1 MTDKNPNISSLY
13 KKYFDL
19 RQYDYALK
27 IADLGYAC
35 DRIPEALWR
44 MYKRDCLR
52 KIGGASSSIKYTEGF
67 VDDIISL
74 PFFSELYH
82 NRGLNKSNQVK
93 KDSIQKLINAIN
105 KFYYTYIDLP
115 SFCEFYDK
123 FTVIDQDSR
132 LIQLSFV
139 DELVGAKVTL
149 DVFQYLLSNM
159 ELCVQCVLENR
170 SHGFTILFTMISLE
184 SC

>member
-44 MYKRDCLR
+44 MYKRDCLQ
-52 KIGGASSSIKYTEGF
+52 KIGGASSSIKYTRF

-74 PFFSELYH
+74 PFFSELY
-82 NRGLNKSNQVK
+82 RDG
-93 KDSIQKLINAIN
+93 D
-105 KFYYTYIDLP
+105 
-115 SFCEFYDK
+115 
-123 FTVIDQDSR
+123 
-132 LIQLSFV
+132 
-139 DELVGAKVTL
+139 
-149 DVFQYLLSNM
+149 
-159 ELCVQCVLENR
+159 
-170 SHGFTILFTMISLE
+170 
-184 SC
+184 